1 QTASGTGCRGND
13 GLLPRPPLRR
23 KDRPHRVSKR
33 VHAAQRPECRRATQP
48 GLRDQGARRRSA
60 GCLQVRHG
68 SRGDRPAVAL
78 KWVMHRSKETQMN
91 TLHILTG
98 SHPMSA
104 SSPVLEVEGAT
115 IRFGKFTAVD
125 EVSLS
130 VAPGEVFG
138 LLGPNGSGKTTLI
151 RALCGLLPLPTGTA
165 QVLGRDV
172 ARYAEEIRSQIGH
185 MSQKFSLYSDLS
197 ADENMTFYA
206 GIYGLTNGEARGR
219 KEELVALTGLGPY
232 LGQRAAR
239 LSGGWKQ

>member
-1 QTASGTGCRGND
+1 
-13 GLLPRPPLRR
+13 PPLRR
-23 KDRPHRVSKR
+23 KDRPHRVGER

-48 GLRDQGARRRSA
+48 GVRNQGAGRRSS
-60 GCLQVRHG
+60 GRLQVRHG
-68 SRGDRPAVAL
+68 GRGDRPAVAL
-78 KWVMHRSKETQMN
+78 RWEGEGVYRSKETHMN
-91 TLHILTG
+91 TSHILTG

-104 SSPVLEVEGAT
+104 TSPVLEVEGAT

-151 RALCGLLPLPTGTA
+151 RALCGLLPLASGTA
-165 QVLGRDV
+165 RVLGRDV